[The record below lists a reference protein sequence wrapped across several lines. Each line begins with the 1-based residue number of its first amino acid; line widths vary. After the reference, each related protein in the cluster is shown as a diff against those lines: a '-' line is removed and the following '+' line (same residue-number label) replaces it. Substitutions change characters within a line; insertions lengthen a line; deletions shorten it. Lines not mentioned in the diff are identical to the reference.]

1 MSSLEFVGA
10 VQLALSGQQRVQV
23 FVEIFQIAGVYRLA
37 AQWTLI
43 LSLDPVFN
51 TSSVEVVL
59 NVTRKRGHLIL
70 FCKLLQ
76 TDRALLLAGK

>member
-1 MSSLEFVGA
+1 
-10 VQLALSGQQRVQV
+10 
-23 FVEIFQIAGVYRLA
+23 
-37 AQWTLI
+37 
-43 LSLDPVFN
+43 
-51 TSSVEVVL
+51 VEVVL